1 MSERIWINEDGY
13 SFRRNQVSSAPGI
26 APVVSNPFADPST
39 VTGLVLRLRAS
50 DEVYKDAGI
59 TLSADGDVVEQWVDI
74 TANAKVFSQTTGA
87 KQPTLQTNEINGK
100 PIIRFDGTDD
110 LLVLAEEYL
119 TSTSGSIFFVYKL
132 NTSVGGLQV
141 VISSSDEA
149 TSDNFLEFQGIES
162 ATNKRLLLDQENA
175 GTRNLMVDSTATL
188 NVSGGTIL
196 AAMESSGTLFNF
208 RIDGTDVGVTGIVGA
223 NDGRWFGDLA
233 SIRDNVTVGSIKKS
247 SENHF
252 FKGDLAE
259 ILVYDNKVSSGDRDT
274 IEGYLGFEYGVTLP

>member
-1 MSERIWINEDGY
+1 MSERIWINDDGY

-50 DEVYKDAGI
+50 DEAYKDAGV
-59 TLSADGDVVEQWVDI
+59 TLSADGDVVQQWIDI
-74 TANAKVFSQTTGA
+74 TANAKVFSQTTVA
-87 KQPTLQTNEINGK
+87 KKPIWKDAIINGK
-100 PIIRFDGTDD
+100 PIVRFDGVDD

-132 NTSVGGLQV
+132 NTSVGSTQCV
-141 VISSSDEA
+141 MSSSDEA
-149 TSDNFLEFQGIES
+149 TSNNFLEFQGIES
-162 ATNKRLLLDQENA
+162 AANKRLLLDQENA
-175 GTRNLMVDSTATL
+175 GTRNLMADNTATL

-196 AAMESSGTLFNF
+196 AAMESSGTLFDF
-208 RIDGTDVGVTGIVGA
+208 RVDGTDVGVLGIVGP

-233 SIRDNVTVGSIKKS
+233 TVRDNVSIGGLKRTA
-247 SENHF
+247 ENDF

-259 ILVYDNKVSSGDRDT
+259 LLVYDNKVSSGDRDI